1 MEKEE
6 RQRLALRMQVLE
18 ERNRNMSKANAYLR
32 ERLADALDELRVL
45 KAMREASIISA

>member
-6 RQRLALRMQVLE
+6 RQRLALRMLILE

-32 ERLADALDELRVL
+32 DRLADALDELRVM
-45 KAMREASIISA
+45 KALQRKECSI